1 MISDFKMMKM
11 PSISVQTFYSVLL
24 AGMQVSASAAIVL
37 TIQSV
42 EFTFWKVVTA
52 ALGVGLWTWAI
63 VTMKVS
69 RVSIRP
75 EVSGQAE
82 LITAGPFRWLRH
94 PMYSGLALFLL
105 PCVFSP
111 FHMWRFLLWLILLG
125 VLVAKA
131 SLEERLL
138 AEQFSGYADYRRR
151 TNRFVPFLF

>member
-1 MISDFKMMKM
+1 
-11 PSISVQTFYSVLL
+11 
-24 AGMQVSASAAIVL
+24 
-37 TIQSV
+37 
-42 EFTFWKVVTA
+42 
-52 ALGVGLWTWAI
+52 
-63 VTMKVS
+63 
-69 RVSIRP
+69 
-75 EVSGQAE
+75 
-82 LITAGPFRWLRH
+82 
-94 PMYSGLALFLL
+94 MYSGLALFLL